1 MEVKILFVRFFFFFH
16 YSFIFYARISCTQG
30 RGGCWPCP
38 SCPGEKAVLHPGQ
51 VGSLQ
56 QGRTERQQTTIYS
69 HCPPYTHTWNMH
81 TCKHHTGKQQAWFCS
96 IYSFIYLFI
105 HPQKMDSHF
114 GHSEANTPTVT
125 AFHHV
130 HREAFKAHTDQ
141 MRTFPQKICRGR
153 ALHWW
158 DGNLPHLTFCYQTEP
173 LSQRC
178 GKPCL
183 EVQAVQCFVCSERS
197 STTFWGSEI
206 SLSNYFGVFFG
217 VFTRAYVNAAT
228 ADFII

>member
-1 MEVKILFVRFFFFFH
+1 MGSYYSSPYKGLILFFFLFSSIVLENGRSKSCLSDFFFPL
-16 YSFIFYARISCTQG
+16 FIYFLRPHLLHSGSRWVLTLSQLSWG
-30 RGGCWPCP
+30 EGGATRWTSRQFTAGPHRKTTNNHLQSLP
-38 SCPGEKAVLHPGQ
+38 SIH
-51 VGSLQ
+51 
-56 QGRTERQQTTIYS
+56 
-69 HCPPYTHTWNMH
+69 THTWNMH

-153 ALHWW
+153 ALH
-158 DGNLPHLTFCYQTEP
+158 
-173 LSQRC
+173 
-178 GKPCL
+178 
-183 EVQAVQCFVCSERS
+183 
-197 STTFWGSEI
+197 
-206 SLSNYFGVFFG
+206 
-217 VFTRAYVNAAT
+217 
-228 ADFII
+228 